1 VRDLAGVRFP
11 TRRQVEF
18 LTALLV
24 VVASVG
30 WRRGEY
36 FSGSLDPVVLA
47 KGVLTLTALAIAFL
61 LASSGPRR
69 RLGTASSWWLAA
81 VLTSSL
87 FGALTAGHLWAG
99 GIVAARVVIM
109 GATVF
114 LLLRA
119 APGGRVITDVAASCG
134 VVGTVAA
141 VTGLPDYGDGRLSG
155 GLPAMSANELA
166 FLAGVVVLVL
176 AWRAV
181 LGEVRW
187 RAAALAAFF
196 LGIVWATGSRTA
208 LLMVVAGALVM
219 FLQIRRPRVGLVVGG
234 LVGGAVALVAV
245 ATTGAVTAFLERDG
259 DGLRT
264 VESRMVAWRDA
275 VAMDKTAWQELFG
288 GGLSVK
294 IIRVRG
300 QFWDTQP
307 LDSSWVSLLVQAGA
321 VGFGVAL
328 LWALWAGLGAL
339 RAPYAHR
346 VLFLGL
352 LLFLLGQSVLE
363 SGLFD
368 ATPAFLLFMAVSL
381 LAEGGSR
388 GRLQDE
394 ESTGSSAQPAP
405 VVPDPD
411 PRQATS

>member
-1 VRDLAGVRFP
+1 VRDGGGVRFP
-11 TRRQVEF
+11 TRRHVEF
-18 LTALLV
+18 LTAFLV

-36 FSGSLDPVVLA
+36 FSGSLDPVVLT
-47 KGVLTLTALAIAFL
+47 KGMLTLTALGFAFL
-61 LASSGPRR
+61 LASSAPRR

-81 VLTSSL
+81 ILTCSL

-99 GIVAARVVIM
+99 GIVAVRVVIM

-119 APGGRVITDVAASCG
+119 APGIRVITDVAASCG
-134 VVGTVAA
+134 VVATLAA
-141 VTGLPDYGDGRLSG
+141 VTGLPGYEDGRLSG
-155 GLPAMSANELA
+155 GIPAMSANELA
-166 FLAGVVVLVL
+166 FLAGVVLLVL

-181 LGEVRW
+181 LGEARL
-187 RAAALAAFF
+187 RAALMAAFF
-196 LGIVWATGSRTA
+196 LGVVWATGSRTV
-208 LLMVVAGALVM
+208 LLMVLAGVLVM
-219 FLQIRRPRVGLVVGG
+219 SLQIRRPRVGLVVGG
-234 LVGGAVALVAV
+234 LVVGAVATVVVAI
-245 ATTGAVTAFLERDG
+245 TGAVTAFLERDG
-259 DGLRT
+259 DGLST

-275 VAMDKTAWQELFG
+275 LAMDKTVWQELFG

-300 QFWDTQP
+300 QYWDTQP

-321 VGFGVAL
+321 IGFGVAL
-328 LWALWAGLGAL
+328 LWALWAASGAL

-388 GRLQDE
+388 VRLRE
-394 ESTGSSAQPAP
+394 EQPAGT
-405 VVPDPD
+405 
-411 PRQATS
+411 RATAGSPAVHVG